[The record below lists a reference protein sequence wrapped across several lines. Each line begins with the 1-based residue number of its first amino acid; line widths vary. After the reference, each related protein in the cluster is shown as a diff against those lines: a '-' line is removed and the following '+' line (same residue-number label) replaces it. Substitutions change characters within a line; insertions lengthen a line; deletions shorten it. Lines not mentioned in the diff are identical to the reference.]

1 MQAYSDLKAM
11 ELYTASF
18 GELSSTENK
27 VAFSCQT
34 FNDAVTSYNTYKKQ
48 TFLSFFLTASFGHS
62 KDASLLEFAD
72 SARDKPRLLL
82 GFSKGIHNCVGIG
95 APYKINAPP
104 KTLKWLP
111 ATYCLQP

>member
-27 VAFSCQT
+27 VAFSCQA

-48 TFLSFFLTASFGHS
+48 TFLSFF
-62 KDASLLEFAD
+62 
-72 SARDKPRLLL
+72 
-82 GFSKGIHNCVGIG
+82 
-95 APYKINAPP
+95 
-104 KTLKWLP
+104 
-111 ATYCLQP
+111 

>member
-1 MQAYSDLKAM
+1 MQAYSDLKAI

-48 TFLSFFLTASFGHS
+48 TFLSFF
-62 KDASLLEFAD
+62 
-72 SARDKPRLLL
+72 
-82 GFSKGIHNCVGIG
+82 
-95 APYKINAPP
+95 
-104 KTLKWLP
+104 
-111 ATYCLQP
+111 